1 LEREKARK
9 AVIIREP
16 GIGAD
21 VGVPCARFQGFQIV
35 WEALPVPYVDGSL
48 LQGLNGKFDR
58 IACFHMS
65 GLSVRSHVTA
75 GQDGFRGVCSQQG
88 SGL

>member
-1 LEREKARK
+1 M
-9 AVIIREP
+9 
-16 GIGAD
+16 
-21 VGVPCARFQGFQIV
+21 
-35 WEALPVPYVDGSL
+35 PYVDGSL